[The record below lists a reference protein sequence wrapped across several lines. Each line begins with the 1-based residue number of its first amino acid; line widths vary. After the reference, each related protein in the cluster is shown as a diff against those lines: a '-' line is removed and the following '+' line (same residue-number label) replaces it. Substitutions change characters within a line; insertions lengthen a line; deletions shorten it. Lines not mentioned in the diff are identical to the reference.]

1 MDGHPTPSSDTVE
14 QAADR
19 TARHLA
25 AAVAAIDARLGEGYA
40 KDNPELVA
48 AFLQSASIQ
57 SAVLSGEATVQI
69 VDATV
74 RESIETVDRSVQRA
88 VDRMAA
94 SVEYLKPRL
103 F

>member
-1 MDGHPTPSSDTVE
+1 MDGQSAPAPDATDR
-14 QAADR
+14 AAER

-25 AAVAAIDARLGEGYA
+25 AAVEAIDAKLGEGYA
-40 KDNPELVA
+40 AANPALVA
-48 AFLQSASIQ
+48 AFLQSASIET
-57 SAVLSGEATVQI
+57 AVLSGEATVQI

-74 RESIETVDRSVQRA
+74 RQSIDTVDRSVQRA

-94 SVEYLKPRL
+94 SIEYLKPRL